1 MENKIIMVDTSVL
14 IDYYRKTDKSKSE
27 WISLVR
33 QDYQFAISAITKYE
47 IYSGATEQQLEFWDT
62 IMQVITIIPFD
73 EIAVNMA
80 VQINNSLKRKRKQID
95 IADLFIASTA
105 MANNLPIA
113 TLNKKHF
120 NRIDGLEIIQ

>member
-47 IYSGATEQQLEFWDT
+47 FIQGQL
-62 IMQVITIIPFD
+62 
-73 EIAVNMA
+73 
-80 VQINNSLKRKRKQID
+80 NNS
-95 IADLFIASTA
+95 
-105 MANNLPIA
+105 
-113 TLNKKHF
+113 
-120 NRIDGLEIIQ
+120 

>member
-120 NRIDGLEIIQ
+120 NRIDGLEII